1 MLFQR
6 SLKLF
11 SFKFF
16 YFIFGSSNYIISII
30 LPSRS
35 LIHSSVSC
43 SLQLIPPSVFFILVI
58 IFFSYDWFFWFSSPL
73 LKFTLGSSILF
84 LNSVSILNTGT
95 FNSLSNRLF
104 ISVSLVVFSGVFSCS
119 FSWYRFLCILVLLTS
134 LCLYETRWT
143 VTLSSLEQ
151 VHVFGSIPIQFVGV
165 QRLWWNSWTWCE
177 QSQIFSMCR

>member
-1 MLFQR
+1 MFVHFMLFQR

-84 LNSVSILNTGT
+84 LNSVSIFITNTLN
-95 FNSLSNRLF
+95 FLSGRLF
-104 ISVSLVVFSGVFSCS
+104 LLHYFFFFRVF
-119 FSWYRFLCILVLLTS
+119 LLFFQ
-134 LCLYETRWT
+134 LKQIP
-143 VTLSSLEQ
+143 LSSYFAYLSL
-151 VHVFGSIPIQFVGV
+151 F
-165 QRLWWNSWTWCE
+165 L
-177 QSQIFSMCR
+177 